1 MVHRSFE
8 SGFGRIENSTI
19 NEQEGG
25 ASEQAAVAAEGR
37 LAGEARDEGRE
48 AVAVGADDLVDERA
62 ALEGKERRDGADAE
76 RRAEV
81 LQRSGLNTI
90 YGYQVLSGKRRPS
103 RDVLLCLCLGLR
115 MQPEQVQTLLKSTGY
130 APLYVKNRRDSA
142 IYYAL
147 SHGQDAVTLNQMLF
161 DLEEATL
168 L

>member
-1 MVHRSFE
+1 MQE
-8 SGFGRIENSTI
+8 KTTGAL
-19 NEQEGG
+19 EQELS
-25 ASEQAAVAAEGR
+25 ACATFQDFVRNHPDLDQPVELHEQ
-37 LAGEARDEGRE
+37 L
-48 AVAVGADDLVDERA
+48 ERA
-62 ALEGKERRDGADAE
+62 LMASGM

-90 YGYQVLSGKRRPS
+90 YGYQILSGKRRPS

-115 MQPEQVQTLLKSTGY
+115 MQPEQTQTLLKSTGY

-147 SHGQDAVTLNQMLF
+147 RHGQDAAALNQTLF
-161 DLEEATL
+161 DLEEPTL

>member
-1 MVHRSFE
+1 MQE
-8 SGFGRIENSTI
+8 KTTGAL
-19 NEQEGG
+19 EQELS
-25 ASEQAAVAAEGR
+25 ACAAFHDFVRDHPDLDRPVELHEQ
-37 LAGEARDEGRE
+37 L
-48 AVAVGADDLVDERA
+48 ERA
-62 ALEGKERRDGADAE
+62 LMASGM

-90 YGYQVLSGKRRPS
+90 YGYQIFSGKRRPS

-115 MQPEQVQTLLKSTGY
+115 MQPEQTQTLLKSTGY

-161 DLEEATL
+161 DLKEPTIL
-168 L
+168 

>member
-1 MVHRSFE
+1 MTFA
-8 SGFGRIENSTI
+8 GAL
-19 NEQEGG
+19 EQELS
-25 ASEQAAVAAEGR
+25 ACAAFHDFVRDHPDLDRPVELHEQ
-37 LAGEARDEGRE
+37 L
-48 AVAVGADDLVDERA
+48 ERA
-62 ALEGKERRDGADAE
+62 LMASGM

-90 YGYQVLSGKRRPS
+90 YGYQIFSGKRRPS

-115 MQPEQVQTLLKSTGY
+115 MQPEQTQTLLKSTGY

-161 DLEEATL
+161 DLKEPTIL
-168 L
+168 

>member
-1 MVHRSFE
+1 MQEKTTGELERELSSCASFRDFVRDHPDL
-8 SGFGRIENSTI
+8 GCPMALH
-19 NEQEGG
+19 EQ
-25 ASEQAAVAAEGR
+25 
-37 LAGEARDEGRE
+37 L
-48 AVAVGADDLVDERA
+48 ERA
-62 ALEGKERRDGADAE
+62 IEKSGM

-81 LQRSGLNTI
+81 LQRSGLNPI

-115 MQPEQVQTLLKSTGY
+115 MPPEQVQTLLKSTGY

-147 SHGQDAVTLNQMLF
+147 SHGQDAVTLNQTLF
-161 DLEEATL
+161 DLEEPTL

>member
-1 MVHRSFE
+1 MQE
-8 SGFGRIENSTI
+8 KTTGAL
-19 NEQEGG
+19 EQELS
-25 ASEQAAVAAEGR
+25 ACATFRDFVRNHPNLDQPVALHEQLE
-37 LAGEARDEGRE
+37 LALKTSGM
-48 AVAVGADDLVDERA
+48 
-62 ALEGKERRDGADAE
+62 

-115 MQPEQVQTLLKSTGY
+115 MQPEQVQTLLKTTGY

-147 SHGQDAVTLNQMLF
+147 RHGQDAVTLNQMLF

>member
-1 MVHRSFE
+1 MQE
-8 SGFGRIENSTI
+8 KTTGAL
-19 NEQEGG
+19 EQELSSC
-25 ASEQAAVAAEGR
+25 ATFRDFVRDHPDIDRPMALHEQLE
-37 LAGEARDEGRE
+37 LALKTSGM
-48 AVAVGADDLVDERA
+48 
-62 ALEGKERRDGADAE
+62 

-90 YGYQVLSGKRRPS
+90 YGYRVLSGKRRPS